1 MRQPF
6 ILLFFISFFVLAIG
20 NAQQKTDTVK
30 TKESYGLRVGVDLS
44 KPLIS
49 FLEPESK
56 GLELVGDIRILRNY
70 YAAVELG
77 FEDKISKEDYMNYT
91 TKGSYIKAGVNYN
104 AYKNWKGMTNE
115 IYVGVRYGFGLF
127 NQTLNSYTPNIKGTY
142 YIPTEVLPN
151 TEFKDLSAHW
161 AELVFGLKAE
171 TFKNLYLGFSFSF
184 KTMISSKEPTN
195 FKNLYVPGFNRVYL
209 NDTGFGI
216 NYTLS
221 YLIPIIKKEK

>member
-1 MRQPF
+1 MKQLF
-6 ILLFFISFFVLAIG
+6 TFLFFISFLVSATI

-44 KPLIS
+44 KPIIS
-49 FLEPESK
+49 YLESGSK

-77 FEDKISKEDYMNYT
+77 FEDKISKEDYMNFT
-91 TKGSYIKAGVNYN
+91 TKGTYLKAGVNYN
-104 AYKNWKGMTNE
+104 AYKNWKGMNNE
-115 IYVGVRYGFGLF
+115 IYIGVRYGFSLF
-127 NQTLNSYTPNIKGTY
+127 SQTLNSYTPNVKGTY
-142 YIPTEVLPN
+142 FIPTEVLPG
-151 TEFKDLSAHW
+151 TEFNDLSAHW

-171 TFKNLYLGFSFSF
+171 TLKNLYLGFSFSF
-184 KTMISSKEPTN
+184 KTMLSTTEPAN

-221 YLIPIIKKEK
+221 YLIPIVKREK